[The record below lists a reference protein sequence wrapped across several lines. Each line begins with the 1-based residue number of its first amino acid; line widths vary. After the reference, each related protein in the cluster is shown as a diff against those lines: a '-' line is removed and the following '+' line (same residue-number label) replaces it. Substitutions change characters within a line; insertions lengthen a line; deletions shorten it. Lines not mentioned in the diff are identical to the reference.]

1 MDQHEN
7 PITEQEK
14 TELQDGGQEE
24 SVDLRETGAEETGE
38 GAETTGGDKPAEEP
52 DNGGRERQQQK
63 RSDNHLAKVARLRA
77 QRETEERINR
87 EVDAEIAAMGLVNP
101 YTNQPIRTRAQL
113 NEYSAAA
120 QEAQIRERAEQEKRP
135 AAEIRREMED
145 RRLADQKRSEDAKK
159 KSEQDAEDRRKAF
172 LQADAA
178 DFMDRYPDVDIMTLQ
193 QNKTFREFCGSRFGS
208 EPLGDL
214 YESYLRLFGKAA
226 EGKLKESKA
235 ARGVGSGTGTAG
247 SGLTAKQ
254 QRELDEWNRA
264 NPDMKMTAKEFLNR

>member
-24 SVDLRETGAEETGE
+24 SVDLQETGAEKTDE
-38 GAETTGGDKPAEEP
+38 GAETTGGDKPAE
-52 DNGGRERQQQK
+52 DSDSGGRERQQQK
-63 RSDNHLAKVARLRA
+63 RADNHLAKVARLRA

-113 NEYSAAA
+113 NEYSTAA
-120 QEAQIRERAEQEKRP
+120 QEAQIRERAEQENRP

-145 RRLADQKRSEDAKK
+145 RRLADQKRSEDAQK
-159 KSEQDAEDRRKAF
+159 KSERDAEERRKAF

-193 QNKTFREFCGSRFGS
+193 QNRTFREFCGSRFGN

-214 YESYLRLFGKAA
+214 YESYLKLFGKAA
-226 EGKLKESKA
+226 EGQKNESKT
-235 ARGVGSGTGTAG
+235 ARGVGGGTGTAG
-247 SGLTAKQ
+247 SGLTAAQ
-254 QRELDEWNRA
+254 QRELDAWNRT